1 MIRALVTAQ
10 DSTIETGGLEVIEAW
25 QANPSTP
32 IWIDIQGEL
41 TPELKT
47 LLRELGCDD
56 LAITDS
62 ARQRHPP
69 KVENFDNNGFIL
81 FRGIASITDKLELI
95 PQQIG
100 IWVGSNYLIT
110 VHRGTSVSVEHFL
123 ERKDIGR
130 LLDTPALLAVKLLY
144 FASGRYLEVL
154 LETEERIGDLEDA
167 LLEEQSEAAMKELV
181 SYRTRLRKLRR
192 VFSYHL
198 KIAEFVL
205 NEDGDYLGAAND
217 ETQHMRRDLYDRCER
232 LWSLSTL
239 YYELCGD
246 LIEGYISLNSYQL
259 NNTMKILTIITAIF
273 VPLSFMAGM
282 YGMNFEYMP
291 ELKYRYA
298 YFILLGAMVSVA
310 GLMVYLF
317 KRNKWL

>member
-1 MIRALVTAQ
+1 MLGP
-10 DSTIETGGLEVIEAW
+10 DGSTNAGGLEIIEAW
-25 QANPSTP
+25 QANPKTP
-32 IWIDIQGEL
+32 IWVDIQGEL
-41 TPELKT
+41 TEELKA
-47 LLRELGCDD
+47 LLEQIGCDQ
-56 LAITDS
+56 LAIKDS
-62 ARQRHPP
+62 SRQRHPP
-69 KVENFDNNGFIL
+69 KVENFENNGFIL
-81 FRGIASITDKLELI
+81 FRGIASITNTLELV

-110 VHRGTSVSVEHFL
+110 VHRGTSVSVENFMARADL
-123 ERKDIGR
+123 PQLMGS
-130 LLDTPALLAVKLLY
+130 PALLAIKLLY

-181 SYRTRLRKLRR
+181 TYRTRLRKLRR

-205 NEDGDYLGAAND
+205 NEDGDYLGAASD
-217 ETQHMRRDLYDRCER
+217 DTQHTRRDLYDRCER
-232 LWSLSTL
+232 LYSLSTL

-291 ELKYRYA
+291 ELKFRYA
-298 YFILLGAMVSVA
+298 YFILLGVMVSVA
-310 GLMVYLF
+310 ALMVFLF